1 MRSLLVTKY
10 LPAPPDSG
18 GKLRSLA
25 MLELLAALGPV
36 DLVAVDDGRA
46 DRDLLTRLGATIH
59 APAGAAGAAAGL
71 RGVAAMR
78 SLSGARFWH
87 PGVRAAIGRLTAER
101 RYDVVQVEYS
111 PLAPYL
117 RSVESAAV
125 RVVDFHNVESALM
138 ATRAR
143 IAGEPLGIVLRAEAR
158 ALERVERLA
167 ARAAD
172 LTVVVSDAEAR
183 RLGGADNV
191 VVAPNGWRPGPL
203 LPAAE
208 HPVVIFVGLLG
219 WGPNRDAALWLGRE
233 IWPLVLRRVPTARL
247 LIVGRDP
254 TPDVLAL
261 SAASIDVV
269 PSPADV
275 RPYLARAALAV
286 APLRSGGGSRLKLL
300 EALDAGRPVVATPLG
315 ADGFEALVGRGV
327 VLGTDPDELATEIAA
342 LLAAPERAVALGRAA
357 HELVRRD
364 YSWERA
370 LSELRGRLDVL
381 LHRRA
386 RRAA

>member
-1 MRSLLVTKY
+1 
-10 LPAPPDSG
+10 
-18 GKLRSLA
+18 
-25 MLELLAALGPV
+25 
-36 DLVAVDDGRA
+36 
-46 DRDLLTRLGATIH
+46 
-59 APAGAAGAAAGL
+59 
-71 RGVAAMR
+71 
-78 SLSGARFWH
+78 
-87 PGVRAAIGRLTAER
+87 
-101 RYDVVQVEYS
+101 
-111 PLAPYL
+111 
-117 RSVESAAV
+117 
-125 RVVDFHNVESALM
+125 
-138 ATRAR
+138 
-143 IAGEPLGIVLRAEAR
+143 
-158 ALERVERLA
+158 VERLA

-191 VVAPNGWRPGPL
+191 VVAPNGWRSGPL

-208 HPVVIFVGLLG
+208 DPVVIFVGLLG

-233 IWPLVLRRVPTARL
+233 IWPRVLRRVPTARL

-327 VLGTDPDELATEIAA
+327 VLGTHPDELATEIAA
-342 LLAAPERAVALGRAA
+342 LLADPDGAVALGRAA
-357 HELVRRD
+357 QELVRRE

-370 LSELRGRLDVL
+370 LSELRSRLDVL
-381 LHRRA
+381 LDRRP

>member
-1 MRSLLVTKY
+1 VRSLLVTKF

-25 MLELLAALGPV
+25 MLELLAGLGPV
-36 DLVAVDDGRA
+36 DLVAIDDGRA
-46 DRDLLTRLGATIH
+46 DHDRLAGLGASIH
-59 APAGAAGAAAGL
+59 AAAGTSSGADRM
-71 RGVAAMR
+71 RGAVAMR

-87 PGVRAAIGRLTAER
+87 PDVHATIRRLTSER
-101 RYDVVQVEYS
+101 SYDVVQVEYS

-117 RSVESAAV
+117 RTADSAAV
-125 RVVDFHNVESALM
+125 RVIDFHNVESALM

-143 IAGEPLGIVLRAEAR
+143 LARAPIGALLRAESR
-158 ALERVERLA
+158 ALERVEREA
-167 ARAAD
+167 ARTAD
-172 LTVVVSDAEAR
+172 VTVVVSDAEAR
-183 RLGGADNV
+183 RLGRPDNV

-203 LPAAE
+203 LPAVE
-208 HPVVIFVGLLG
+208 EPVVVFVGLLG
-219 WGPNRDAALWLGRE
+219 WGPNRDAALWLARE
-233 IWPLVLRRVPTARL
+233 IWPRVLRQVPTARL

-254 TPDVLAL
+254 TPDVRAL
-261 SAASIDVV
+261 STASVEIV

-315 ADGFEALVGRGV
+315 ADGFEPLVGRGV
-327 VLGTDPDELATEIAA
+327 VLGTHADELADAVSA
-342 LLAAPERAVALGRAA
+342 LLGAPEQARALGCAA

-364 YSWERA
+364 YSWERT
-370 LSELRGRLDVL
+370 LSELRERLDAL
-381 LHRRA
+381 LHRSA